1 MRIDAN
7 LSSPPVE
14 RAGELAAA
22 AEAMGFDG
30 VWATEMTH
38 SPFVLATLA
47 ADATDRLDVGTGIA
61 LAFPRSPMVTAYTA
75 WDLAGLSG
83 GRFVLGLGTQVKGHI
98 ERRYGVAWDRPGPRL
113 RDYVRA
119 LRAIWDA
126 WAAGEEPAY
135 EGEFYE
141 HTLCPPTFRPDPIDD
156 PHVPIYVAG
165 VNPFNLKLAG
175 EHCDGLFIHPL
186 HSPAYVEEVVVPNV
200 AEGAALADRDPDEV
214 TLATTVMAVVGD
226 TEAERDA
233 ARERVRQQ
241 IAFYASTR
249 TYRSVLEVHGWG
261 DVVDALHERSVA
273 GEWGAMSDLVSDEMV
288 AAFAVEAPW
297 DGLRDAIEARYDHLD
312 RVAVYAP
319 FRGEDHWRALV
330 DGG

>member
-7 LSSPPVE
+7 LASPSVE
-14 RAGELAAA
+14 RTGALAAA
-22 AEAMGFDG
+22 AESMGFDG

-38 SPFVLATLA
+38 SPFTLATLA
-47 ADATDRLDVGTGIA
+47 ADATDAIDVGTGIA
-61 LAFPRSPMVTAYTA
+61 VAFPRSPMVTAYTA
-75 WDLAGLSG
+75 WDLASLSG

-98 ERRYGVAWDRPGPRL
+98 ERRYGVEWDRPGPRL

-126 WAAGEEPAY
+126 WAAGEAPDY
-135 EGEFYE
+135 EGEFYT
-141 HTLCPPTFRPDPIDD
+141 HTLCPPDFRPAPIEHPD
-156 PHVPIYVAG
+156 VPVYVAG

-175 EHCDGLFIHPL
+175 ELADGLHVHPL
-186 HSPAYVEEVVVPNV
+186 HSPAYVEEVVLPNLAV
-200 AEGAALADRDPDEV
+200 GADVGDRDPDEV
-214 TLATTVMAVVGD
+214 TLATTVMAVTGD

-233 ARERVRQQ
+233 ARERVRRQ
-241 IAFYASTR
+241 IGFYASTR

-273 GEWGAMSDLVSDEMV
+273 GEWDAMADLVTDAMV
-288 AAFAVEAPW
+288 EAFAVEAPW
-297 DGLRDAIEARYDHLD
+297 DGLRDAIEARYEHLD

-319 FRGEDHWRALV
+319 FRGEDHWRRLV
-330 DGG
+330 AGG